1 MFARAAT
8 GFLQLRE
15 YDTWSVCMTGMGI
28 LSLEHGSATNAF
40 ESAKRALAKAEEQG
54 HGPACNNQL
63 SGVIQFSKFMTEDDM
78 SLALETRERLVAS
91 QKFQVQFTGGASL
104 EPSLRWQVGQ
114 CNADEMVRAMM
125 ADKTKLS
132 NTWIYYQTISFKVI
146 SYLEAVDWAVA
157 AGKDTLGG
165 LQLSELMSKVVEK
178 DIRFAEG
185 LAKVNILVR
194 PWAFVLRGAMLRRK
208 GNFSRALR

>member
-1 MFARAAT
+1 MFARAAN
-8 GFLQLRE
+8 GFWKLRE
-15 YDTWSVCMTGMGI
+15 YDMWSLCSTGTGI
-28 LSLEHGSATNAF
+28 LLLENGSATSAF

-63 SGVIQFSKFMTEDDM
+63 AGVIQFSKFMTEDDM

-125 ADKTKLS
+125 AIDVKWA
-132 NTWIYYQTISFKVI
+132 NTWVLYQTVCFIAI

-165 LQLSELMSKVVEK
+165 LQLSELMTKVVEK
-178 DIRFAEG
+178 DIRFVEG

-194 PWAFVLRGAMLRRK
+194 PWAFVLRGAVLRRK

>member
-1 MFARAAT
+1 MFARAAN

-40 ESAKRALAKAEEQG
+40 ESAKRALTKAEELG
-54 HGPACNNQL
+54 HGPAINQQL
-63 SGVIQFSKFMTEDDM
+63 SCVIQFSKFMTEDDM
-78 SLALETRERLVAS
+78 SFALETKERLVE
-91 QKFQVQFTGGASL
+91 SL
-104 EPSLRWQVGQ
+104 KIESGLYILGPSLRWQVGQ
-114 CNADEMVRAMM
+114 CNADEMVRAMI
-125 ADKTKLS
+125 ADKSKWS